1 MSDNIYKE
9 DFVDEETGEII
20 SMTIDLD
27 KHRKYQEED

>member
-1 MSDNIYKE
+1 MNIYKE

-27 KHRKYQEED
+27 KHSRNQGKD